1 MPEHAPDIPERSP
14 DLSEAYLGFL
24 SYARQDD
31 RHEQGRIT
39 HLREQIQGEFELQTG
54 IELRIFQDTDGLR
67 GGDIWRSRIADAL
80 SSAQIFIPIIT
91 PSFFNSGPCRE
102 ELENFRSQNTDSQT
116 RIIPIR
122 YVDLPNWVVRSDPLA
137 GTLADFHRIDFR
149 HARFFEYDSPDYR
162 RTIAKLVQ
170 QVVGGLGDISPRTAI
185 AEYERLASD
194 NAFRERP
201 TTLAEQRTS
210 VFVEAALCSIHIVQ
224 NTIGVS
230 CAETAQYRLI
240 STDGLELISDPVEL
254 REGRYHISAAFRE
267 AEQDSDGVDYIPF
280 AALDNQGRVRTLC
293 LEVLG
298 LPDHCVAESGA
309 QAVDLSSSADAQGR
323 FILEMTISCC
333 DSPSAPS

>member
-1 MPEHAPDIPERSP
+1 MPEHSPDIPERSP

-137 GTLADFHRIDFR
+137 RTLADFHRIDFT

-162 RTIAKLVQ
+162 KTIAKLIQ

-185 AEYERLASD
+185 AEYERLTSD

-201 TTLAEQRTS
+201 TTPGEQRTS
-210 VFVEAALCSIHIVQ
+210 VFVGAALCSVHILQ
-224 NTIGVS
+224 DTIGVS
-230 CAETAQYRLI
+230 CEETVQYRLS
-240 STDGLELISDPVEL
+240 STDGIEMVSDPIEL
-254 REGRYHISAAFRE
+254 REGRYNISAAFRE
-267 AEQDSDGVDYIPF
+267 AEQDSDGVEHIPF
-280 AALDNQGRVRTLC
+280 AVLDNHGRVRTLC

-298 LPDHCVAESGA
+298 LPDRCAAQSGA
-309 QAVDLSSSADAQGR
+309 QAVDLISTADAEGR
-323 FILEMTISCC
+323 VILEMVITCS
-333 DSPSAPS
+333 DSPYAPP